1 MTNEITTHQSGGV
14 STWLSPTSFEKAM
27 QIAELM
33 AKCGTLPA
41 HIKGNPS
48 DCFRIVIQ
56 AAKWKIDPFAVAECT
71 SLVHGRM
78 CFEGKLVA
86 SVLQSMNAIEG
97 KLKYE
102 HKGDGQNMSIVVTG
116 TPRGGTPVSITGS
129 VKEWRT
135 RTYKDNKELPN
146 AWDKDPFSM
155 LVYRG
160 TRQWTRVYCPEVIMG
175 IYTPDEMEEIKE
187 VEGTVIPEAKEPRRR
202 TVTVKTLEGEAKTD
216 AAPVVAVTVTN
227 NDPPVVDFKPKRDA
241 LNALALSLVKQYGD
255 AAKTA
260 FAAIRKRHEV
270 SGVNGIPDDKL
281 DEAMKDLERLE
292 ADLAEDAGKA
302 S

>member
-1 MTNEITTHQSGGV
+1 MTNEITTQQSGGV
-14 STWLSPTSFEKAM
+14 STWLSPTSFDKAM

-33 AKCGTLPA
+33 AKCGTLPT
-41 HIKGNPS
+41 HLKNPS
-48 DCFRIVIQ
+48 DCFRIVVQ
-56 AAKWKIDPFAVAECT
+56 AAKWGMDPFAVGECT
-71 SLVHGRM
+71 SVVHGRL
-78 CFEGKLVA
+78 CFEGKLVYA
-86 SVLQSMNAIEG
+86 ALVSMNAIEG
-97 KLKYE
+97 RLTYE
-102 HKGDGQNMSIVVTG
+102 HKGEGQGMSITVRG
-116 TPRGGTPVSITGS
+116 TPRGGQPVSITGS

-135 RTYKDNKELPN
+135 RMWKDNKEVPN
-146 AWDKDPFSM
+146 NWDKDPASM

-160 TRQWTRVYCPEVIMG
+160 TRQWARLYAPEAVLGVYA
-175 IYTPDEMEEIKE
+175 PDEIEEVKE

-202 TVTVKTLEGEAKTD
+202 TVTVKTLEGEGKTD
-216 AAPVVAVTVTN
+216 VAPAVAVTVTN
-227 NDPPVVDFKPKRDA
+227 NEPPVVDCKPKRDA

-302 S
+302 